1 MATQGRDRYII
12 LYAMLCYNILFLQEW
27 SHQPQPPAIT
37 VSTIESLSRINYQQ
51 DPVNQSRQ
59 FQAAVI
65 SNNSSFHRN
74 IKTDKTETDQ
84 NKDERGRKKIFES
97 FYETSTPA
105 PLASPEA
112 VSLSSRTSVVNTA
125 QSQVCSKT
133 RPEHQPRRRA
143 QLQPEQISPV
153 IKYCDLQTHCCPEL
167 NDKDNNISSF
177 YDISCQDFTVV

>member
-1 MATQGRDRYII
+1 MLCI
-12 LYAMLCYNILFLQEW
+12 AMLCYNIMFLQEW

-51 DPVNQSRQ
+51 EPVNQSRQ

-84 NKDERGRKKIFES
+84 NKDERGRKNIFES

-133 RPEHQPRRRA
+133 GPEQQPRNIA
-143 QLQPEQISPV
+143 QLQPEQISDQSQPPV
-153 IKYCDLQTHCCPEL
+153 MKYCDLQSHCCPEL
-167 NDKDNNISSF
+167 NNRDNNISSF
-177 YDISCQDFTVV
+177 YDISCQDFAVV

>member
-1 MATQGRDRYII
+1 MLCI
-12 LYAMLCYNILFLQEW
+12 AMLWYNTMFLQEW
-27 SHQPQPPAIT
+27 SHQPQPPTIT
-37 VSTIESLSRINYQQ
+37 VSTVESLSRINYQ
-51 DPVNQSRQ
+51 PEPANQSRQ

-125 QSQVCSKT
+125 QT
-133 RPEHQPRRRA
+133 GPEHQPRSKA
-143 QLQPEQISPV
+143 QLQPEQISDQSQPPGM
-153 IKYCDLQTHCCPEL
+153 KYCDLQSHCCPE
-167 NDKDNNISSF
+167 NNISSF